1 MAAPGL
7 GDGLLRLERSQGEL
21 LNSPEALAKI
31 AETPAWRDTDLAARA
46 ASEIAVADLAAV
58 LAGRPSVT
66 KAAEPAP
73 REKPAK
79 KRTPRRKRARKSV
92 ER

>member
-1 MAAPGL
+1 LPGT

-21 LNSPEALAKI
+21 LSSPEALAKI
-31 AETPAWRDTDLAARA
+31 AETADWRETDVAARA
-46 ASEIAVADLAAV
+46 ASDAVVPDLAGA